1 MDIRKIK
8 KLIELLE
15 ESNLTELEIIED
27 KESVRLS
34 RQSPAQTVIS
44 NVPLASPAIPQG
56 STAKSVSNE
65 SVAPEVKEA
74 PPPEP
79 VITGHTVNAPMVGTL
94 YKAPSPGAKPF
105 VEIGQPVRAGDTICI
120 IEAMK
125 MFNEI
130 EADKSG
136 TLTAFLV
143 ENAEPVEFGQPI
155 CVIE

>member
-15 ESNLTELEIIED
+15 ESGLTELEVNEGE
-27 KESVRLS
+27 ESVRLS
-34 RQSPAQTVIS
+34 RQVTGQPTMH
-44 NVPLASPAIPQG
+44 IP
-56 STAKSVSNE
+56 
-65 SVAPEVKEA
+65 VAPQQA
-74 PPPEP
+74 PLPAPTPATEQAATASEPLPPAEP

-94 YKAPSPGAKPF
+94 YTAPSPGAKDF
-105 VEIGQPVRAGDTICI
+105 VSVGQHVNAGDTICI

-136 TLTAFLV
+136 TVTSFLM
-143 ENAEPVEFGQPI
+143 ENGQPVEFGQPI